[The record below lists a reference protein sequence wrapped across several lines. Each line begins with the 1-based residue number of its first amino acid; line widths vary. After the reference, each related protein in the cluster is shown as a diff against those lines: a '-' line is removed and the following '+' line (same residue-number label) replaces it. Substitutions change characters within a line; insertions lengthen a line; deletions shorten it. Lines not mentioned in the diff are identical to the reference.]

1 MSHIDLHARH
11 DMDRETAQEAAD
23 SLAQDL
29 AERFDIDYGWDGD
42 SIVFER
48 PGVHGEIEVRD
59 AEIRI
64 RARLGL
70 LLAFL
75 RPRIEEEIV
84 RYLRDHF
91 GCRFPD

>member
-1 MSHIDLHARH
+1 MAHEA
-11 DMDRETAQEAAD
+11 AQEAAD

-48 PGVHGEIEVRD
+48 PGVHGEILVRES
-59 AEIRI
+59 EIHVK
-64 RARLGL
+64 ARLGM
-70 LLAFL
+70 FL
-75 RPRIEEEIV
+75 SFLKPRIEEEVV

-91 GCRFPD
+91 GCRFDT